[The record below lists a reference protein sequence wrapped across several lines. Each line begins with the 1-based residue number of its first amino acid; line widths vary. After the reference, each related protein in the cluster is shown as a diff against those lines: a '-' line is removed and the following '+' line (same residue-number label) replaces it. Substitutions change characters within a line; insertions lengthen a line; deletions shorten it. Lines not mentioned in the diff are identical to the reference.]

1 MMEITKLFV
10 KKKQDL
16 SSRSNDGHDS
26 KGPRGSSLDNSFAST
41 NNTDDVTEP
50 LKSVDSVA
58 ILHSYM
64 KKLEEEMKKA
74 HQMCEKQ
81 NTVKL
86 KAKSS

>member
-1 MMEITKLFV
+1 MMEITKVFV

-26 KGPRGSSLDNSFAST
+26 KRPRESSWDNSFAST

-64 KKLEEEMKKA
+64 KSWKK
-74 HQMCEKQ
+74 K
-81 NTVKL
+81 
-86 KAKSS
+86 